1 MYKVTIRKGNQI
13 IQEVVEDELNS
24 IIHCAE
30 FPKKF
35 KDAGYTI
42 ERTKVE

>member
-1 MYKVTIRKGNQI
+1 MYKVTIKKDNRI
-13 IQEVVEDELNS
+13 IQEWIEDELNS

-42 ERTKVE
+42 ERKKVE